1 MRIVGAEFEIMGN
14 CQGGRAVRLQDQGEC
29 DSWCDYGPSRG
40 TGLVGGQNRCRPAGE
55 QWCLH
60 WNVELES
67 GDSHW
72 SKLKPQ
78 SPIISDTDASPA
90 TRLRVAWVERFP
102 CIWQRTW
109 GWSTTRIW
117 RFHNGRHK
125 EWVVALHP
133 QVRVSVFGRMR
144 RLLDANRFRTMAR
157 FKQNS
162 LVAVGSRTYQEA
174 HWCSTNRA

>member
-40 TGLVGGQNRCRPAGE
+40 TGWVGGQNRCRPAGE

-78 SPIISDTDASPA
+78 SPIISETDASPA

-109 GWSTTRIW
+109 GMEHDQDLTIPQRSPQGVSSRITSTGARLCLWSNEAAAW
-117 RFHNGRHK
+117 R
-125 EWVVALHP
+125 
-133 QVRVSVFGRMR
+133 
-144 RLLDANRFRTMAR
+144 
-157 FKQNS
+157 
-162 LVAVGSRTYQEA
+162 
-174 HWCSTNRA
+174 